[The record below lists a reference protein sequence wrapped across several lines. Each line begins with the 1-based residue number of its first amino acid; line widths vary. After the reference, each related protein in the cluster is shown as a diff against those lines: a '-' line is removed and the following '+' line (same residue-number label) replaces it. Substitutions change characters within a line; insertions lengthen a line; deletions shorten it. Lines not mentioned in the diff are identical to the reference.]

1 MINFTSKQKSFII
14 EGRKKRKALI
24 QATKEAA
31 DRALNPNELRGEFKI
46 DTILS
51 GSTGIGKT
59 YNIMKAFNDIS
70 VKPIV
75 IQGNQSMFDFSTM
88 LMLHHYKFQQEK
100 IKNPKLKKLIVVAD
114 DCDSFFKNDETLNI
128 LKGMT
133 GKGDTRRL
141 QYNKAINEHLMT
153 PEMLA
158 VLDEYRFSSGK
169 LGFEIPCDDIV
180 FVLTTNFSLPSEKYA
195 KDYMREHGPTPRA
208 NRLNHL
214 AAIRR
219 RFNTKDF
226 MLDKKT
232 NWGWLAEVTL
242 NDGLVD
248 DVLSGPQ
255 SDYQKFMILDWVLN
269 NWDEMLESN
278 LDTIRDLALRM
289 VQYPQ
294 DYRDTWEADYIDAQY
309 DRMYS

>member
-1 MINFTSKQKSFII
+1 MFTSKEKSFIV
-14 EGRKKRKALI
+14 EGKKKRRALI
-24 QATKEAA
+24 EATIEAA
-31 DRALNPNELRGEFKI
+31 QRALEENELRGEFKI

-59 YNIMKAFNDIS
+59 HNIMKAFKKAK
-70 VKPIV
+70 VTPVV

-88 LMLHHYKFQQEK
+88 LMLHHYKFQQNK
-100 IKNPKLKKLIVVAD
+100 KKNPNLKKLIVIAD
-114 DCDSFFKNDETLNI
+114 DCDSFFKNDDTLNI

-133 GKGDTRRL
+133 GKGDSRKL
-141 QYNKAINEHLMT
+141 QYNKAIQEHMMT

-158 VLDEYRFSSGK
+158 ILDEYRFSSGK
-169 LGFEIPCDDIV
+169 LGFEIPCEDIV
-180 FVLTTNFSLPSEKYA
+180 FVLTTNFSLPTEKYA
-195 KDYMREHGPTPRA
+195 KDYIAKSGPTARA

-226 MLDKKT
+226 MLNKYE

-248 DVLSGPQ
+248 DVLTTSQ
-255 SDYQKFMILDWVLN
+255 SELQKYIILNWVLN
-269 NWDEMLESN
+269 KWDEMTESN
-278 LDTIRDLALRM
+278 LDTIRDLALKM
-289 VQYPQ
+289 VQYPNE
-294 DYRDTWEADYIDAQY
+294 YRDVWEADYLVSQSENMFA
-309 DRMYS
+309 

>member
-1 MINFTSKQKSFII
+1 MFTSKQTSYIV
-14 EGRKKRKALI
+14 EGKKQRRALI
-24 QATKEAA
+24 QATIEAA
-31 DRALNPNELRGEFKI
+31 KRALEENELRGEFKI

-59 YNIMKAFNDIS
+59 YNIMKAFKQTKVS
-70 VKPIV
+70 PVV

-88 LMLHHYKFQQEK
+88 LMLEHYKFQRQKEE
-100 IKNPKLKKLIVVAD
+100 NRNLKKLIVIAD
-114 DCDSFFKNDETLNI
+114 DCDSFFKNDDTLNI

-133 GKGDTRRL
+133 GKGDSRKL
-141 QYNKAINEHLMT
+141 QYNKAIPEHLMT

-158 VLDEYRFSSGK
+158 VLDYYRFSSGK

-180 FVLTTNFSLPSEKYA
+180 FVLTTNFSLPTEKYA
-195 KDYMREHGPTPRA
+195 KDYISKNGPTARA

-226 MLDKKT
+226 MLNKYE

-248 DVLSGPQ
+248 DVLTGKHAE
-255 SDYQKFMILDWVLN
+255 YEKYIILDWVLN
-269 NWDEMLESN
+269 KWDEMTESN
-278 LDTIRDLALRM
+278 LDTVRDLALKM
-289 VQYPQ
+289 KDYPS
-294 DYRDTWEADYIDAQY
+294 DYKDVWEADYLISESESTFA
-309 DRMYS
+309 

>member
-1 MINFTSKQKSFII
+1 MFTSKQKAYIV
-14 EGRKKRKALI
+14 EGKKKRKALI
-24 QATKEAA
+24 EATKEAA
-31 DRALNPNELRGEFKI
+31 QRALEENELRGEFKI

-59 YNIMKAFNDIS
+59 HNIMKAFKQ
-70 VKPIV
+70 VKVVPVV
-75 IQGNQSMFDFSTM
+75 IQGNQSMFDFATM
-88 LMLHHYKFQQEK
+88 LMLQHYKFQQDK
-100 IKNPKLKKLIVVAD
+100 RKNPNLKKLIVIAD

-133 GKGDTRRL
+133 GKSESRKL
-141 QYNKAINEHLMT
+141 QYNKAIQEHLMT

-158 VLDEYRFSSGK
+158 VLDNYRFTSGK

-180 FVLTTNFSLPSEKYA
+180 FVLTTNFTLPTEKQA
-195 KDYMREHGPTPRA
+195 KDYMANNGPTPRA

-226 MLDKKT
+226 MLDKYT

-248 DVLSGPQ
+248 DVLKGKHAEW
-255 SDYQKFMILDWVLN
+255 QKFQILDWVLS
-269 NWDEMLESN
+269 NWDELTESN
-278 LDTIRDLALRM
+278 LDTIRDLALKM
-289 VQYPQ
+289 IQYPN
-294 DYRDTWEADYIDAQY
+294 DYRDVWEADYMIAQF
-309 DRMYS
+309 DKMIV